1 MAAFVGK
8 RTAYT
13 CMPVL
18 CNPVVIL
25 VDFRLC
31 NRSHLFNPVPHTF
44 TIMCGIAGQ
53 YCFEGGVPDRELLAR
68 MSDQLIHRG
77 PDGVGTE
84 IRGCTGLVHR
94 RLAIIDLSEDGLQ
107 PMTSEDGTLWLV
119 YNGEIYNYIELR
131 EELIK
136 KGHRFH
142 SRSDTEVILHAYEEW
157 GTGCLQR
164 FNGMWGFALWDERK
178 GQLFCSRDRFG
189 IKPFYYTVVG
199 GSFLFASEIK
209 ALLEYPDAGKRP
221 DDEILGTFLAWGV
234 QDHSARTMFDGI
246 YQLKPAHGL
255 LVTKDGPHTPYQYW
269 DAAIS
274 DEVRSKENDKVES
287 GRLLDILKDA
297 TRIHLRSD
305 VAVGTCLSGGIDS
318 STLAVLIN
326 NLIRE
331 EAPASVSDRQ
341 KTFSVV
347 FSDKRFDESRY
358 IDEIV
363 SATGVDSRR
372 TEPAPEQLWDDI
384 DRLVRVQDE
393 PFGSLSIYAQYCV
406 MRLASKNVKVVL
418 DGQGADELL
427 GGYLAYQASYIRGL
441 VHGVHA
447 AKALR
452 EIGGSLRIHHGFFR
466 SALRQ
471 LVARRTRR
479 SLLTIRVS
487 PVDRY
492 AGSLAEVLRRE
503 LCSTNL
509 PALLH
514 YEDRNSMAFSI
525 ESRVPYLDVRLVEYL
540 ASLPLDQKIR
550 NGVTKIALRKA
561 VKGIIP
567 ESIRC
572 RMDKMGFVTPEEI
585 WMKET
590 LRPFVMAVLSSD
602 SFRARPYWSA
612 DAVMKDYQAFIEGKS
627 AYSPEVWRIVST
639 ELWLR
644 KFFDQR
650 TGSPGKVPVSP
661 PANG

>member
-1 MAAFVGK
+1 
-8 RTAYT
+8 
-13 CMPVL
+13 
-18 CNPVVIL
+18 
-25 VDFRLC
+25 
-31 NRSHLFNPVPHTF
+31 
-44 TIMCGIAGQ
+44 MCGIAGQ
-53 YCFEGGVPDRELLAR
+53 YCFEGLAPDRELLAR
-68 MSDQLIHRG
+68 MSEQLIHRG

-107 PMTSEDGTLWLV
+107 PMTNEDKTLWLV

-131 EELIK
+131 DELAG
-136 KGHRFH
+136 KGHRFY
-142 SRSDTEVILHAYEEW
+142 SQSDTEVILHAYEEW

-164 FNGMWGFALWDERK
+164 FNGMWAFALWDDNSQ
-178 GQLFCSRDRFG
+178 QLFCARDRFG
-189 IKPFYYTVVG
+189 IKPFYYTG
-199 GSFLFASEIK
+199 INGSFLFASEIK
-209 ALLEYPDAGKRP
+209 ALLEHPGVGKTP
-221 DDEILGTFLAWGV
+221 DDEILGTYLAWGV
-234 QDHSARTMFDGI
+234 QDHSARTMFNGI
-246 YQLKPAHGL
+246 LQLEPAHAL
-255 LVTKDGPHTPYQYW
+255 IVTKDGTYMPYRYW
-269 DAAIS
+269 DVTINGA
-274 DEVRSKENDKVES
+274 VRSETHDLQDRECFLE
-287 GRLLDILKDA
+287 LLREA

-326 NLIRE
+326 NLIRD
-331 EAPASVSDRQ
+331 EAPASLSDRQ

-347 FSDKRFDESRY
+347 FADKRFDESRY

-363 SATGVDSRR
+363 SATGVDSHR
-372 TEPAPEQLWDDI
+372 TEPAPAQLWDDI
-384 DRLVRVQDE
+384 DRLVWVQDE

-406 MRLASKNVKVVL
+406 MRLAQKNVKVVL

-441 VHGVHA
+441 LGSFHTCT
-447 AKALR
+447 ALR
-452 EIGGSLRIHHGFFR
+452 EILGSLRNHRGFFS
-466 SALRQ
+466 SALGQ
-471 LVARRTRR
+471 LLVRRTRR
-479 SLLTIRVS
+479 NLLTVTVP

-492 AGSLAEVLRRE
+492 AGSLSEVLRRE

-525 ESRVPYLDVRLVEYL
+525 ESRVPYLDFRLVEYI
-540 ASLPLDQKIR
+540 ASLPLNRKIR
-550 NGVTKIALRKA
+550 NGVTKFALRSA

-590 LRPFVMAVLSSD
+590 LRPFILDILGAD
-602 SFRARPYWSA
+602 GFRNRPYWDA
-612 DAVMKDYQAFIEGKS
+612 DAVMKDYLAFLDGKS
-627 AYSPEVWRIVST
+627 VYSPELWRIVCT

-650 TGSPGKVPVSP
+650 DGSQKKASGSLPV
-661 PANG
+661 AI